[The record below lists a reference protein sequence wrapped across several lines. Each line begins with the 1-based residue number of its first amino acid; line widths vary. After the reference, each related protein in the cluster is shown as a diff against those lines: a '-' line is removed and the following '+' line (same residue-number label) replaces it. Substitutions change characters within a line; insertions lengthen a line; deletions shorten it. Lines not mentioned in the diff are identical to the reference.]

1 MKPWYL
7 KLFENYA
14 ENYDREEF
22 TKGTAGEVDFIER
35 EIGADR
41 SRTILDVGCGTG
53 RHAVELAKRGYD
65 VTAFDISE
73 AQLRKAGSK
82 AEAAGVRVRF
92 IRSDAR
98 SFRFR
103 RRFDLALMICEGAF
117 PLMETDEE
125 NVRILENA
133 ARALKPGGKLILTT
147 LNALFPLAHSIKDF
161 MNAHGQKSEAN
172 SFDLMTFRD
181 RSVLEF
187 TDDNGDVHRIE
198 CNERYYA
205 PSEISWLLRSLG
217 FVRVDIFGCRLGAFS
232 RDDTLTPDDFEML
245 VVAEKAAG

>member
-1 MKPWYL
+1 MIPPSAFGAS
-7 KLFENYA
+7 LFEA
-14 ENYDREEF
+14 ESSPRVEGITRPES
-22 TKGTAGEVDFIER
+22 
-35 EIGADR
+35 R
-41 SRTILDVGCGTG
+41 SRIESV
-53 RHAVELAKRGYD
+53 REL
-65 VTAFDISE
+65 
-73 AQLRKAGSK
+73 
-82 AEAAGVRVRF
+82 
-92 IRSDAR
+92 
-98 SFRFR
+98 
-103 RRFDLALMICEGAF
+103 
-117 PLMETDEE
+117 PPMESDEE

-161 MNAHGQKSEAN
+161 MNAHGRKSEAN

-205 PSEISWLLRSLG
+205 PSEISWLLKSLG

-245 VVAEKAAG
+245 VVAEKTAG